1 MVILMR
7 LWTASRQWILF
18 WITFVGGVIIG
29 NYWQFPLQTLAWL
42 GVVWL
47 LVFISGQFWKIELLS
62 LSLTGLIAGVIMWQ
76 LTNGESWLHIEL
88 LGKFQELLITFRDS
102 IVNKIFLALPE
113 PHGSLLSGILLGN
126 RVKLDRDLLE
136 IFRVVGLSHI
146 IAVSGYNLTVMTAN
160 IRSAFRPLLGRKLT
174 LIVASIAVLSFVLLS
189 GAPPSIIR
197 AAVMAGIVLLG
208 EYLGRPNRSL
218 GALVTAAGVIVFFEP
233 KIIFDI
239 GFQLS
244 IAATY
249 GLIRLAPVIT
259 NAFRKTKLPEWLQ
272 QVLGETLAATAMT
285 APLIIIV
292 FERLSIVSPLTN
304 ILVVPL
310 IPLLMGIGVAAVVLM
325 FIFAPVGKI
334 AALLTWPI
342 LEWIIFISQKFSDWK
357 FASTDVSLPVFLGVL
372 IMLGLFI
379 GSEYLY
385 SQYLRTRQLPA

>member
-1 MVILMR
+1 MVFAKVIL
-7 LWTASRQWILF
+7 
-18 WITFVGGVIIG
+18 
-29 NYWQFPLQTLAWL
+29 
-42 GVVWL
+42 
-47 LVFISGQFWKIELLS
+47 
-62 LSLTGLIAGVIMWQ
+62 WQ
-76 LTNGESWLHIEL
+76 LTAGESWLHIEIL
-88 LGKFQELLITFRDS
+88 AKFQEVLINIRDS

-126 RVKLDRDLLE
+126 RVRLDRDLLE

-160 IRSAFRPLLGRKLT
+160 IRSALRPLLGRKIT
-174 LIVASIAVLSFVLLS
+174 LIVAAVTVLSFVLLS

-197 AAVMAGIVLLG
+197 AAVMAGIVLFG
-208 EYLGRPNRSL
+208 EYIGRPNRSL

-233 KIIFDI
+233 KIIFDV

-259 NAFRKTKLPEWLQ
+259 NAFRNTKLPDWLK
-272 QVLGETLAATAMT
+272 QVLGETLAATVMT
-285 APLIIIV
+285 APLIVAV
-292 FERLSIVSPLTN
+292 FERLSILSPLTN

-310 IPLLMGIGVAAVVLM
+310 IPLLMGVGITAVVLL
-325 FIFAPVGKI
+325 FIFVPIGKI
-334 AALLTWPI
+334 VALLTWPI
-342 LEWIIFISQKFSDWK
+342 LEWIIFISQKFSAWK
-357 FASTDVSLPVFLGVL
+357 FASTDVSLPAIVAIL

-385 SQYLRTRQLPA
+385 SQYTRTKELAR